1 MARNKLDKA
10 WLARHLRDPY
20 VKQAN
25 RQGYR
30 SRAAFKLME
39 LDDKDRLLRPGMTVV
54 DLGAAPGGW
63 SQVAA
68 ERIGPSGRVVAIDL
82 VEMQP
87 LARVTCQRGDVRDS
101 EAQQQLK
108 NSLGDRGVDLVL
120 SDMSPNLSGVK
131 ATDEAR
137 AQALVE
143 VAVGLAA
150 MLLKPDG
157 ILVVKIFHGAGTE
170 AVIRGMRAMFRGV
183 AVRKPPASRA
193 RSSEIYA
200 VCRGLLG
207 R

>member
-20 VKQAN
+20 VRQAS

-39 LDDKDRLLRPGMTVV
+39 LDDKDRLLRPG
-54 DLGAAPGGW
+54 
-63 SQVAA
+63 
-68 ERIGPSGRVVAIDL
+68 
-82 VEMQP
+82 
-87 LARVTCQRGDVRDS
+87 
-101 EAQQQLK
+101 
-108 NSLGDRGVDLVL
+108 DRGVDLVL

-131 ATDEAR
+131 ATDAAR

-143 VAVGLAA
+143 VAVSLAA

-200 VCRGLLG
+200 VCRGLLS